1 MVRVVRST
9 KSISVQAAAAAVG
22 TRTETKKMTSGGARA
37 AIEASN
43 KQATSDSPTPTLA
56 SPPTRRG
63 TR

>member
-9 KSISVQAAAAAVG
+9 KSISVQAAAAVG
-22 TRTETKKMTSGGARA
+22 TRTETKKTTSGGARA